1 MPYALTLDAEE
12 DLTEIWVYTHETWG
26 LAQADKYYRLIAAC
40 LEAIGNGH
48 ARSKTLEGLP
58 NDLRIHRC
66 EHHYIFFMEEGDK
79 DHRPII
85 IAILHERMDFLQRLK
100 DRL

>member
-12 DLTEIWVYTHETWG
+12 DLSDIWVYTYETWG
-26 LAQADKYYRLIAAC
+26 RAQADKYYDLLAAC
-40 LEAIGNGH
+40 FEAIGGG
-48 ARSKTLEGLP
+48 AAQSKTLRGLP
-58 NDLRIHRC
+58 EGVRIHRC
-66 EHHYIFFMEEGDK
+66 EHHYIFFIEQD
-79 DHRPII
+79 RPII